1 MRELIK
7 LLSKQQSLLKKI
19 SQSLKNINRDEANI
33 SKKVS
38 IAITEI
44 RQIERDLKNV
54 QLDSSLKAQIKS
66 EIDAVKLEI
75 SNLERQAK
83 MEFGKELST
92 ILKDKGF
99 TLEGNY
105 PKLRASIYTFV
116 IDIAANKATIYYGPE
131 IEKIDTCKA
140 IPAEVASMMFNSNEK
155 ITQRM
160 FDNTNFLENLY
171 KAYHLCLVQNNKKIG
186 DEVSISEITSAY
198 AFTIQDKR
206 FKTNPLKKHYT
217 EYDRILFSYD
227 LSRLRERIIDGFEAK
242 LITARRNET
251 KNRLNVLWIP
261 PLEGKGLGET
271 ISNIKFTEAR

>member
-1 MRELIK
+1 
-7 LLSKQQSLLKKI
+7 
-19 SQSLKNINRDEANI
+19 
-33 SKKVS
+33 
-38 IAITEI
+38 
-44 RQIERDLKNV
+44 
-54 QLDSSLKAQIKS
+54 
-66 EIDAVKLEI
+66 
-75 SNLERQAK
+75 
-83 MEFGKELST
+83 
-92 ILKDKGF
+92 
-99 TLEGNY
+99 
-105 PKLRASIYTFV
+105 
-116 IDIAANKATIYYGPE
+116 
-131 IEKIDTCKA
+131 
-140 IPAEVASMMFNSNEK
+140 MMFNSNEK

>member
-19 SQSLKNINRDEANI
+19 SQSLKNISMDEPNI

-38 IAITEI
+38 IATTEI
-44 RQIERDLKNV
+44 RQVERDLENV

-75 SNLERQAK
+75 SNLERQAR
-83 MEFGKELST
+83 MEFGKELSN
-92 ILKDKGF
+92 LLSDKGF

-116 IDIAANKATIYYGPE
+116 IDIAANKATLYYGPE

-140 IPAEVASMMFNSNEK
+140 IPSELASLMFNSNEK
-155 ITQRM
+155 ILQRE
-160 FDNTNFLENLY
+160 FDNKAFLENLY
-171 KAYHLCLVQNNKKIG
+171 KSYLLCLVQNNKKIG
-186 DEVSISEITSAY
+186 DEVLISEIISAY

-227 LSRLRERIIDGFEAK
+227 LSKLRERIIGGFEVK
-242 LITARRNET
+242 LITARRSET
-251 KNRLNVLWIP
+251 KNRLDVLWMP
-261 PLEGKGLGET
+261 PLQGKGLGET
-271 ISNIKFTEAR
+271 ISNIKFTEVH